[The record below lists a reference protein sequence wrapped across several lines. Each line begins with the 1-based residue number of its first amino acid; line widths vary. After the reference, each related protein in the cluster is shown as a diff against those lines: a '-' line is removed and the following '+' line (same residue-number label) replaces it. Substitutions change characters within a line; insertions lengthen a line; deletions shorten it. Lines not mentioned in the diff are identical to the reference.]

1 MGLGQGRG
9 VQSLTG
15 TCASSSALVE
25 EAAPRQS
32 GHVTRARARR
42 VRREPKSPQ
51 ETPRRGKPPR
61 EGSQCVFLCP
71 SVCLFSFCSS
81 FAFSTAVFHAA
92 QPLSDTPA
100 SPSAPHRSRAR
111 GRPAGGPQPASP
123 LPGSPLTFAGSV
135 GPRRGGRDGVGR
147 AWPRRASA
155 APYGCPGCSPRS
167 RASAGGLAAPSY

>member
-1 MGLGQGRG
+1 MGSRL
-9 VQSLTG
+9 VKE
-15 TCASSSALVE
+15 ASA
-25 EAAPRQS
+25 
-32 GHVTRARARR
+32 
-42 VRREPKSPQ
+42 
-51 ETPRRGKPPR
+51 
-61 EGSQCVFLCP
+61 CVPLSVCP
-71 SVCLFSFCSS
+71 FVFVLFFVCLFHRSISRR
-81 FAFSTAVFHAA
+81 AAALRHACVA
-92 QPLSDTPA
+92 LC
-100 SPSAPHRSRAR
+100 SAPQPRAR